1 MSEAQQKLKK
11 RVINYIQTTNK
22 IKQVN
27 EKIKQLRQTLKPYEE
42 RKRKLA
48 PHILTYL
55 NSTNTTNTKGLQIH
69 NYKLTAVTS
78 KRTQCISKD
87 YLQQSL
93 TSYFND
99 DKKKAQHLLDYIY
112 NNRKVTKTQN
122 LRQTEMKTKSKK

>member
-55 NSTNTTNTKGLQIH
+55 NSTNTSNSKGLQIH

-93 TSYFND
+93 TTYFNG

-112 NNRKVTKTQN
+112 NNRKVTTTQN